1 MEYICIFRKTS
12 QKDINRLKVCDKKNT
27 FLFYEN
33 ESYLPDFLNDCKKT
47 KIVLSRE
54 YLTKLNEISF
64 QRVINFG
71 HRTINDKKVIKW
83 LSFNNS
89 NFWYYIRIILYF
101 RYRYQLIEIE
111 KVSAALAK
119 IKANKYEVNR
129 FVIFTTT
136 SNVSL
141 ILPDTVNS
149 EIILPSGG
157 SKKRYRAIFN
167 FVLAFTLR
175 TIQSAIK
182 IPRLL
187 NSGKYIILANA
198 DTAQPVFSFKKKKL
212 VKGDQNIEYLLEY
225 TYNDREFIFLSELT
239 PPSLDN
245 IERQRAGFNWKYPI
259 DKFKKKTY
267 NYEFFL
273 FLGLLNPSNYQ
284 KLIKFKK
291 QLIIFEHEAKDKFTK
306 WEDQLMVKCIGSTRN
321 MMLLALFR
329 ELCAKVF
336 LKFVK
341 CKAIISTVEHALTA
355 KSFINIAKQNKVK
368 TFGIQHG
375 IIYPFHMHYYYV
387 EQDKEYVP
395 WPDFTILWGKQ
406 WQKVLTSDS
415 SYPENATKVL
425 GHIRTDIIPFL
436 KNLNENEILPGL
448 NNGKPIILYVSQASQ
463 QGMWTQRRRVTE
475 DFFKLT
481 KKYQNYQFIIKT
493 HPGEIYFDFFYNIAS
508 EIGTKNFHLVHEDLY
523 KLLAVSD
530 LVIVFT
536 STVGAEAVY
545 FEKNLIVIDYFDN
558 DVSGYVKDKIAFK
571 ASNYDELEWL
581 TGEIIKGNKKI
592 DNEFQ
597 KEFIL
602 NRANKIDG
610 KVTKRYVDFI
620 KEVTVH
626 RV

>member
-1 MEYICIFRKTS
+1 MNTIICIFRELS
-12 QKDINRLKVCDKKNT
+12 QKDIYHLKGCDKNNT
-27 FLFYEN
+27 IIYYEN
-33 ESYLPDFLNDCKKT
+33 ERYLPDFLNDQKKI
-47 KIVLSRE
+47 KIALSRE
-54 YLTKLNEISF
+54 QLTELNNISF
-64 QRVINFG
+64 REVVDFG
-71 HRTINDKKVIKW
+71 HRTFVDKKVIKW

-89 NFWYYIRIILYF
+89 NGWYYIRIILYF

-119 IKANKYEVNR
+119 IKANKYEVNKL
-129 FVIFTTT
+129 VIFTSTR
-136 SNVSL
+136 NVSL

-157 SKKRYRAIFN
+157 FKKGAIFN
-167 FVLAFTLR
+167 FVSAFALR
-175 TIQSAIK
+175 AIQSAIK
-182 IPRLL
+182 IPQLL

-198 DTAQPVFSFKKKKL
+198 DTAQPVYSFTKKKL
-212 VKGDQNIEYLLEY
+212 VKGDQNIEYLLEH
-225 TYNDREFIFLSELT
+225 TYNDNEFIFLSELA

-245 IERQRAGFNWKYPI
+245 IERERAGFKWKYPI
-259 DKFKKKTY
+259 NKFKKKTY

-273 FLGLLNPSNYQ
+273 LLGLLNPLNYQ

-306 WEDQLMVKCIGSTRN
+306 WEDRLMVLCIGSTRN

-341 CKAIISTVEHALTA
+341 CKAIIATVEHTLTA
-355 KSFINIAKQNKVK
+355 KSIINIARQNKVV

-406 WQKVLTSDS
+406 WQKILTSVS
-415 SYPENATKVL
+415 TYPVNATKVL
-425 GHIRTDIIPFL
+425 GQLRTDIIPFL
-436 KNLNENEILPGL
+436 KNLRKNQVL
-448 NNGKPIILYVSQASQ
+448 NNFDSNKPVILYISQSSQ
-463 QGMWTQRRRVTE
+463 QGMGVQRKRITE

-481 KKYQNYQFIIKT
+481 KKYQDYQFIIKP
-493 HPGEIYFDFFYNIAS
+493 HPGEIYFDYFYNIAS
-508 EIGTKNFHLVHEDLY
+508 EIGTKNFHIVNEDLY
-523 KLLAVSD
+523 KLLAISD

-545 FEKNLIVIDYFDN
+545 FEKDLIVIDYYDN
-558 DVSGYVKDKIAFK
+558 DLSGYVKDKVAFK
-571 ASNYDELEWL
+571 ASNYQELELL
-581 TGEIIKGNKKI
+581 TREIIRGNKKI
-592 DNEFQ
+592 NNELQ

-602 NRANKIDG
+602 SRANKIDG

-620 KEVTVH
+620 KANA
-626 RV
+626 